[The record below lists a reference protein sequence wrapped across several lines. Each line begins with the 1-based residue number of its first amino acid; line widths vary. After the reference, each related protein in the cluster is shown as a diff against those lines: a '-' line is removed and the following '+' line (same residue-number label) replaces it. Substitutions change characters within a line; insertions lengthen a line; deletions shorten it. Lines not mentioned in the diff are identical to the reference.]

1 MTNINS
7 QQLYKFIN
15 NKVGTSLTLNEA
27 VKLGVNKEYIEEATI
42 IFMRNIQRSKKHE
55 HDNKTRNIKEK

>member
-1 MTNINS
+1 MKIKYNNS
-7 QQLYKFIN
+7 YIY
-15 NKVGTSLTLNEA
+15 VRGR
-27 VKLGVNKEYIEEATI
+27 VNKEYIEEATI